1 MANYHTNKK
10 IKELYDVIESLNNL
24 KGQIRKTKD
33 GILLQNNDAVF
44 RDAVIVVLNN
54 SYGALT
60 QLVIW
65 LEQDIQ
71 DLLNESQN

>member
-1 MANYHTNKK
+1 MANSHKNKK
-10 IKELYDVIESLNNL
+10 IKELYDVLESLNNL

>member
-10 IKELYDVIESLNNL
+10 IKELYDVLESLNNL